1 MPGGG
6 WLTLGDGSPSGPSYP
21 TPSAISTAISTPAGA
36 TDTSPTSSPL
46 AAAGGTAAPS
56 EAPAASIVYTQ
67 PSPPPSTAAKPEPTI
82 AGSSPIDL
90 EEGTMTVPPP
100 TPTIVT
106 INGKISTE
114 TPIEPAAAAEETPT
128 PVVTVING
136 KATTIT
142 PIEPAAATEETPTP
156 IVTVINGKA
165 TTITPVPSLVAASR
179 SLTDGYFGS
188 LTSSANPTATNGI
201 PTVVTIVAGGKSY
214 TETLI
219 YQSSSLSGYLPA
231 GGYVLLSINESNFL
245 EIFNFMPSGR
255 LFLYL
260 ELMNPDI

>member
-1 MPGGG
+1 VSSSGKAHICVDILFLCSIINTMPGSG

-46 AAAGGTAAPS
+46 AAAGDTATPS

-82 AGSSPIDL
+82 TGSSPIDL

-114 TPIEPAAAAEETPT
+114 TPTEPAAA
-128 PVVTVING
+128 I
-136 KATTIT
+136 
-142 PIEPAAATEETPTP
+142 EETPTP

-245 EIFNFMPSGR
+245 EIYNFMLSVS

-260 ELMNPDI
+260 ELINPDI